1 MLLKTCRLRKSA
13 FYCFCYSL
21 RLHTPFDIRKVLEVF
36 FLFLFV
42 LRQQNDFFRCL
53 LLNLIFQAYLL
64 SQQKRIWHRGNFIE
78 HIGLTGA
85 TNISWYNI
93 YSEVAQKKAYTIYD
107 LLVPKA
113 FDPLSLSA
121 PIILSLSES
130 ELTQQRHLIQ
140 QDRMMIVK
148 QADKAD

>member
-85 TNISWYNI
+85 TNISWYKI
-93 YSEVAQKKAYTIYD
+93 HSEVAQGKLIRFIYYSKGFWSFK
-107 LLVPKA
+107 LVSSNNIGSVRIRIDSTKA
-113 FDPLSLSA
+113 FD
-121 PIILSLSES
+121 
-130 ELTQQRHLIQ
+130 TTGQN
-140 QDRMMIVK
+140 D
-148 QADKAD
+148 DCKASR

>member
-93 YSEVAQKKAYTIYD
+93 YSEVAQRELIRLWLISSKGFWSFK
-107 LLVPKA
+107 LVSSNNIESVRIRVDSTKA
-113 FDPLSLSA
+113 FD
-121 PIILSLSES
+121 
-130 ELTQQRHLIQ
+130 TTGQN
-140 QDRMMIVK
+140 D
-148 QADKAD
+148 DCKASR